1 MTDIR
6 HNLKVLEEE
15 NESLKV
21 DKDALV
27 EVDTRSGCHSGTK
40 DIIECNDEHVG
51 KSVSNDLVDDS
62 QKTSALEDFCKKS
75 ELTEPQTR
83 TSNEEDQSHFALRF
97 EASLCGHE
105 LKASMGLVAV
115 AKFRERYLLW
125 EKVALLVLGMTVF
138 GLDLP
143 IETKDTIPVGLDD
156 VTTTIGFASPNK
168 VNSYSVHGSAL
179 GAKEV
184 DATRKN
190 LGRPYELFHVLEDV
204 KKHWSR
210 HTPEGAKWNETFF
223 IFHDLEAKWNAKF
236 VEYEKKYSEEAAELK
251 AIITGE
257 LPASWEK
264 ALSPIEHLASFRAMP
279 NTLMLRPTDGNETVG
294 SYKVVVV
301 NRKRPSI
308 VALCRQ
314 KLTQLPGT
322 SIEGV
327 EKGGYT
333 ISDNSSGRKG
343 KAVTIASF
351 VSWELF
357 DEQSDEYNESL
368 LPASVTA
375 RVSIETG
382 STFGCHNI
390 VGSKGK
396 VIGID

>member
-1 MTDIR
+1 MMLLDQLHLDTDG
-6 HNLKVLEEE
+6 
-15 NESLKV
+15 
-21 DKDALV
+21 D
-27 EVDTRSGCHSGTK
+27 
-40 DIIECNDEHVG
+40 
-51 KSVSNDLVDDS
+51 
-62 QKTSALEDFCKKS
+62 
-75 ELTEPQTR
+75 
-83 TSNEEDQSHFALRF
+83 
-97 EASLCGHE
+97 
-105 LKASMGLVAV
+105 
-115 AKFRERYLLW
+115 
-125 EKVALLVLGMTVF
+125 F
-138 GLDLP
+138 GLCLFEESRQL
-143 IETKDTIPVGLDD
+143 ITLIVYQ